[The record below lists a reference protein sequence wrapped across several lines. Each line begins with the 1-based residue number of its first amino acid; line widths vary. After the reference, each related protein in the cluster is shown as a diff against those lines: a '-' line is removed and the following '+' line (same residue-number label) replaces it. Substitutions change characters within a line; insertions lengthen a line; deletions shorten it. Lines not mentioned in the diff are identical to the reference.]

1 MANYLKFRIAS
12 YLFILLGVGA
22 GFAICEVSMEISD
35 YSSVWAVF
43 ITGFTIGE
51 CIMIRKW
58 LRRETLCQRK
68 DLAGFCL
75 YMLCQL
81 RFPVP

>member
-1 MANYLKFRIAS
+1 MANYLKSRIVS

-22 GFAICEVSMEISD
+22 GFAICEVSMENPD

-43 ITGFTIGE
+43 ITGFMIGE

-58 LRRETLCQRK
+58 LRRETS
-68 DLAGFCL
+68 
-75 YMLCQL
+75 
-81 RFPVP
+81 